1 MYSLAHI
8 FSAFL
13 WITAQNIVQE
23 WAGSLPCLYKEH
35 ALSSGDS
42 LAFIS
47 CKSALPVSLQCIN
60 VFSPLRA
67 YSLMSW
73 HHLKDQTRASSWI
86 KPVRYHRVPL
96 SYQILSFCELKC
108 RCPADTTDENGQGER
123 GPEHKPKCQE
133 NLLPMINSVSFLHD
147 FQSDPESKINVPQS
161 VIQLSPQDLFLH

>member
-60 VFSPLRA
+60 VFSHSELILWCHDITWRIRHEPLPGLNQSDSIESRYPIRSCHSASWSAGVLLTRLMKTDKANEARTQTEMSGKLAA
-67 YSLMSW
+67 YDQLCFLSW
-73 HHLKDQTRASSWI
+73 LAVGSWI
-86 KPVRYHRVPL
+86 
-96 SYQILSFCELKC
+96 
-108 RCPADTTDENGQGER
+108 
-123 GPEHKPKCQE
+123 
-133 NLLPMINSVSFLHD
+133 
-147 FQSDPESKINVPQS
+147 
-161 VIQLSPQDLFLH
+161 